1 MELCRHVV
9 LELMARCAVQSI
21 ETFTSLGTFMAS
33 GLLPLHAFLHFRFNP
48 AAPATVPLPL
58 PLTLPLRVGGLA
70 LGALLLLL
78 MLLMLMLLML
88 MLLLLR
94 RRVGDQ

>member
-1 MELCRHVV
+1 M
-9 LELMARCAVQSI
+9 QSI

-58 PLTLPLRVGGLA
+58 PLTLPLPRS
-70 LGALLLLL
+70 
-78 MLLMLMLLML
+78 
-88 MLLLLR
+88 R
-94 RRVGDQ
+94 CP

>member
-1 MELCRHVV
+1 MLGLDRRLRRKHAVEHLELCRHVV

-58 PLTLPLRVGGLA
+58 PLTLPLPRS
-70 LGALLLLL
+70 
-78 MLLMLMLLML
+78 
-88 MLLLLR
+88 R
-94 RRVGDQ
+94 CP